1 MVSLMNVLILGFGQM
16 GCGFDAAF
24 HFASHGHSVRVSGS
38 KKEPCASE
46 TMELLESMGVDFCK
60 PETLDDDI
68 AWADI
73 IVKSNTIGIQDIGFP
88 SHKEVVNDLSM
99 LFSTPQIK
107 NVKIICVSGAKSK
120 TTTASA
126 LCHALNYMGI
136 STHMCGNMGI
146 SGFCERERL
155 ENGDIPQYLI
165 CELSYG
171 QIRDTIDIMD
181 WDLPFV
187 DISIF
192 TGLGSKTDVL
202 ESFTPTLTS
211 DSRIVICPDE
221 CRREL
226 LETLNRR
233 SKDIFAVEGLCGQ
246 MSKALPKYMEWA
258 FATLRKLGI
267 TAPQANKA
275 LKTFKGI
282 PNRGEL
288 VARTE
293 SLMFINDSS
302 SSIPEAVGFT
312 VGNLSNLPVHLICG
326 GYGKDLDAT
335 GMESVLK
342 SVSSIHLLS
351 GTFTDQ
357 RLIPFLNGC
366 DISYNGPFPTME
378 EAVRSACEKA
388 AQSQKLMQ
396 VVLLSP
402 GVPAQ
407 YRYRNEFFRGDA
419 FRKAVEEAN
428 KKLD

>member
-1 MVSLMNVLILGFGQM
+1 MSSKMNILVFGYGQM

-24 HFASHGHSVRVSGS
+24 HFSSHGHSVRVSGAR
-38 KKEPCASE
+38 KEPYTLE
-46 TMELLESMGVDFCK
+46 TMELLEGMGVDFRQ
-60 PETLDDDI
+60 PETLNDDV

-73 IVKSNTIGIQDIGFP
+73 IVKSNNIGMQDVEFP
-88 SHKEVVNDLSM
+88 SYKKVTNDLAL
-99 LFSTPQIK
+99 LFSNPAIK
-107 NVKIICVSGAKSK
+107 DVKLVCVSGAKSK

-136 STHMCGNMGI
+136 SAHMCGNMGI
-146 SGFCERERL
+146 SGFCEIERL
-155 ENGDIPQYLI
+155 EGGDIPQYLI

-187 DISIF
+187 DVSIF

-202 ESFTPTLTS
+202 ESLAPTLTS

-226 LETLNRR
+226 LENLNRR
-233 SKDIFAVEGLCGQ
+233 SKDIFAVESLCRQ

-258 FATLRKLGI
+258 FATLRKLGF

-275 LKTFKGI
+275 LKAFKGI

-288 VARTE
+288 VARTD

-312 VGNLSNLPVHLICG
+312 VDNLSNMPVHLICG
-326 GYGKDLDAT
+326 GYGRDLDAI
-335 GMESVLK
+335 GMEKALK

-351 GTFTDQ
+351 GTFTNQ
-357 RLIPFLNGC
+357 RLIPFLESSG
-366 DISYNGPFPTME
+366 ISYNGPFPNMD
-378 EAVRSACEKA
+378 EAVRSACKCAKE
-388 AQSQKLMQ
+388 SQKLMQ

-428 KKLD
+428 K